1 MGAGDAVVEAASRGG
16 DANGPSGEGSITEI
30 GDIGDGSVRIGD
42 LEDRSEACVENNVP
56 GSLGDES
63 ALSAGIAES

>member
-1 MGAGDAVVEAASRGG
+1 MDAVVEAASRGG
-16 DANGPSGEGSITEI
+16 DANGPSG
-30 GDIGDGSVRIGD
+30 DASVRIGD
-42 LEDRSEACVENNVP
+42 LEDRLEACVENNVP